1 MNSLFDNTSGTA
13 LSSYRSDVILPP
25 PHEAMS
31 HLSPVG
37 MDFGEFVLDGDINF
51 MNQLA
56 GVGFAYG
63 MGVPGGSEMGNAMN
77 NLENR

>member
-1 MNSLFDNTSGTA
+1 MNSVYGNATGTA
-13 LSSYRSDVILPP
+13 LSSYRSDVLLPP
-25 PHEAMS
+25 SREALS

-56 GVGFAYG
+56 GAGFAYG
-63 MGVPGGSEMGNAMN
+63 IPTGLEMGNVMN
-77 NLENR
+77 HMENN